1 MKRETGRQGRKV
13 RNASMVCVMR
23 CASSGLHGGEA
34 LLQVGDDVV
43 DVLGADGEADGV
55 LVDALVLQLGLAQL
69 GVGGGGGVD
78 DQRLHV
84 SHVGQQGEDG
94 QVVDELVGLGLAA
107 LDVEGEDGSAAV
119 GEVLLIQSVVGVVGQ
134 AGVVDLLHLGMVL
147 QELHDLLGVLDVA
160 VQPQGQGLDALEQ
173 QEGVEGRDGRAG
185 VTQQNGPDVGHE
197 GGGTG
202 GVHEAHA
209 VVAGVW
215 LGDGGILAAGLPV
228 EGTAVHDDAAQAG
241 AVATDELGG
250 GVDDDVCAVLQG
262 PDQVGGAEGVVDDQ
276 GQAVLVGDGGDGVN
290 VGDVAVGVAQGLQVD
305 GLGVVLD
312 GVLHLGQVVGVHE
325 GRGDAVLGQGVGQQV
340 IGAAVDRLL
349 GNNMLA
355 GASQGL
361 NGVGDGGGSGSGRQ
375 RSHAAL

>member
-1 MKRETGRQGRKV
+1 MCDEV
-13 RNASMVCVMR
+13 
-23 CASSGLHGGEA
+23 ASSGLHGGEA

-78 DQRLHV
+78 HQRFDV
-84 SHVGQQGEDG
+84 GHVGQQGEDG

-107 LDVEGEDGSAAV
+107 LDVKGKDGSAAV
-119 GEVLLIQSVVGVVGQ
+119 GEVLLIQGVVGVVGQ
-134 AGVVDLLHLGMVL
+134 AGVVDLLHLGVVL
-147 QELHDLLGVLDVA
+147 QKLHDLLGVLDVA

-185 VTQQNGPDVGHE
+185 VTQQNRPDVGHE
-197 GGGTG
+197 GSGTG

-209 VVAGVW
+209 VVAGVR

-228 EGTAVHDDAAQAG
+228 EGAAVHDDTAQAG
-241 AVATDELGG
+241 AVAADELGG
-250 GVDDDVCAVLQG
+250 GVDDDVSAVLQG

-312 GVLHLGQVVGVHE
+312 RVLHLGQVVGVHKR
-325 GRGDAVLGQGVGQQV
+325 RGDAVLGQGVGQQV

-361 NGVGDGGGSGSGRQ
+361 NGVGDGGGTGGSRQ